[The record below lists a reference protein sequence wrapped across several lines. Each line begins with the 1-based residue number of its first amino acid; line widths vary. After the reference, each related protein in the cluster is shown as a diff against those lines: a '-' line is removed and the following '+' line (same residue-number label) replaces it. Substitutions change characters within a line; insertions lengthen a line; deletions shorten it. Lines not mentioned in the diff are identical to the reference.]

1 MPTTN
6 SDLFE
11 MMGVAHLHKLS
22 LSYFTIFRSVFR
34 ARSAVEPEN
43 FAEARHHLNVLKRSV
58 KQRPR
63 LTQSPGPSAQ
73 SCENVDSSVGFTCRK
88 DCRERRALLQS

>member
-11 MMGVAHLHKLS
+11 MMGVAHLRLDGYSAHLTH
-22 LSYFTIFRSVFR
+22 YFPSVVR
-34 ARSAVEPEN
+34 ARAAVGLEN
-43 FAEARHHLNVLKRSV
+43 FALWHQLNVLKRSV

-63 LTQSPGPSAQ
+63 LTQSPAASAQ
-73 SCENVDSSVGFTCRK
+73 SCENLD
-88 DCRERRALLQS
+88 RA